1 MQEAL
6 AAHSIDF
13 VICSPPYPNEKD
25 YTWTT
30 RLETV
35 LLDYALTRGDAG
47 PSKSPAA
54 SLAEECTQATG
65 QHSDHGE
72 DSGGVADARQHRAY
86 KVHAGVRRVTA

>member
-1 MQEAL
+1 MQETL

-30 RLETV
+30 RLETI

-47 PSKSPAA
+47 PSKRGLPSFW
-54 SLAEECTQATG
+54 G
-65 QHSDHGE
+65 
-72 DSGGVADARQHRAY
+72 
-86 KVHAGVRRVTA
+86 

>member
-54 SLAEECTQATG
+54 SLGEECTQATANTATTARTAG
-65 QHSDHGE
+65 ALRTRVSTGLTRCML
-72 DSGGVADARQHRAY
+72 GLGV
-86 KVHAGVRRVTA
+86 

>member
-1 MQEAL
+1 MQETL

-35 LLDYALTRGDAG
+35 LLDYALTRGDPLKKPCCITGRGAHAG
-47 PSKSPAA
+47 DR
-54 SLAEECTQATG
+54 

-72 DSGGVADARQHRAY
+72 DSGGVADVRQHRAY

>member
-1 MQEAL
+1 MQETL
-6 AAHSIDF
+6 VAHSIDF

-47 PSKSPAA
+47 PSKVKSF
-54 SLAEECTQATG
+54 
-65 QHSDHGE
+65 
-72 DSGGVADARQHRAY
+72 V
-86 KVHAGVRRVTA
+86 VV